1 MSRLFPDRVLIA
13 LAPAALALVRV
24 RGVFRPEIAEKRV
37 LECDPRLGPEPWQGA
52 VAALA
57 QAAPALRETRAS
69 ITIVLSNHFVR
80 YALVPWSEGLDRS
93 AEELAFARYCFARIH
108 GERSKG
114 WEIRLS
120 DGVAGSERL
129 ASAIDTAL
137 LQAIRACFPPSAKPR
152 LVSLQP
158 YLMPA
163 FNSWRGQVKNEPVW
177 LLLVEPQRACL
188 ARLENGR
195 WSAVRNTR
203 GEFEGPDQWAGLLE
217 RERRLV
223 AAAGPA
229 ESVFVHA
236 PHDAKEEEVEAGGW
250 RFKKFLFPAPEG
262 LALNEDARLA
272 AAMSA
277 L

>member
-1 MSRLFPDRVLIA
+1 MSRLFSDRVLIA

-24 RGVFRPEIAEKRV
+24 RGVFRPEITETRV
-37 LECDPRLGPEPWQGA
+37 LECDPRFGPEPWQGA
-52 VAALA
+52 VAALE
-57 QAAPALRETRAS
+57 QAAAALRETRVNV
-69 ITIVLSNHFVR
+69 TIVLSNHFVR

-120 DGVAGSERL
+120 DSVARSERL

-137 LQAIRACFPPSAKPR
+137 LQAIHACFPSGAKPR
-152 LVSLQP
+152 LASLQP
-158 YLMPA
+158 YLMSA
-163 FNSWRGQVKNEPVW
+163 FNNWRGLVKSEPVW
-177 LLLVEPQRACL
+177 LLLIEPQRACL

-236 PHDAKEEEVEAGGW
+236 PHDAMDEEVDAGGW
-250 RFKKFLFPAPEG
+250 RFKMLLFRTPEG
-262 LALNEDARLA
+262 FAPNEDARLA
-272 AAMSA
+272 AAISA